1 MATQVLLKS
10 QADRILANDRDKTV
24 INSRAITRLD
34 RKDNPSKSK
43 ASLYLMAEEEG
54 FEPPGPLRAQR
65 FSRPPVS
72 TAHALLRFQFYQQ
85 EQFTEPFVTLGSFGC
100 CVLVHM
106 PPKRHITPCQPV

>member
-1 MATQVLLKS
+1 MASQVLLKS

-24 INSRAITRLD
+24 ILH
-34 RKDNPSKSK
+34 
-43 ASLYLMAEEEG
+43 LMAEEEG

-106 PPKRHITPCQPV
+106 PPKRHITPCQSV